1 MASET
6 SICNRTLQK
15 LGAKRINSL
24 TEDSPNARS
33 CNTAYEARRDALL
46 RKHRWRFSIKRA
58 QLAASTTEPDFG
70 PAAIYPLPADYL
82 LLIDPDPES
91 NFNDRDWQLESDGI
105 HSDAS
110 APLEIRYVAK
120 ITDPNAMDPLFREA
134 LSADMAVE
142 LCEEITQS
150 NTKKA
155 SLVEDLK
162 DALAAAKRANA
173 FESIAQD
180 SPEDTWIS
188 VRD

>member
-1 MASET
+1 
-6 SICNRTLQK
+6 
-15 LGAKRINSL
+15 
-24 TEDSPNARS
+24 
-33 CNTAYEARRDALL
+33 
-46 RKHRWRFSIKRA
+46 
-58 QLAASTTEPDFG
+58 
-70 PAAIYPLPADYL
+70 LPADYL
-82 LLIDPDPES
+82 LLIDPDPEA
-91 NFNDRDWQLESDGI
+91 NFNDRDWQLENDGI
-105 HSDAS
+105 HSNES

-162 DALAAAKRANA
+162 DALASAKRANA
-173 FESIAQD
+173 FESIAQEM
-180 SPEDTWIS
+180 PEDTWIS